1 MRQKLNKTFATLTLL
16 VVFKLISNAQ
26 CISLSQFG
34 GATVTSTL
42 PGMNVTGST
51 CNYGGEY
58 APITFSVTGVFS
70 FSTNIATD
78 YITITDNSNNIVAFG
93 ATPLMAVNIPSV
105 GAYRFHISASGPPA
119 CTTQNTCRSSVVFVP
134 LPNCTGAPTAGTV
147 PASFSICP
155 NSSAVIT
162 ATGATAAT
170 GITYQWQQAA
180 SAGGPWTNVTT
191 GSGFNTTSF
200 TTPTLS
206 TQTYYQ
212 MVVTCTTSALS
223 ATSSVLSV
231 NPNNPFTLCYCNLS
245 LGGSGCSGDYITN
258 VSIFTTPLNNTSVC
272 NSTPLNGTYSLF
284 NPGAGTTATLNAG
297 ASYSIS
303 VNTTANNIISVW
315 IDYNHSGTF
324 DASEHTQICTTSTP
338 SVATVAVI
346 NIPASSLTGPTGM
359 RIRSRATG
367 NTNGPGDAC
376 TSFGSGECEDYVV
389 TIGPGV
395 ICSGAPASNTVTSNV
410 TSICPGL
417 NASLGLLNT
426 YTVSGLTFQWAS
438 ATSSVGPYT
447 SIPGATITSY
457 NTPTLSSTTWYRCVI
472 TCTAG
477 PASTT
482 ATPIGVNVVVTTT
495 NTVPYFEGFEGI
507 GFTNQLPNCSWSASS
522 PTTIC
527 QTYTTS
533 GTFNR
538 IPHAGTKFASFQY
551 NGTVNG
557 EYFYSNGILLNAGT
571 TYSANAFYV
580 TDGLNGWNE
589 FSLLFGTTQSTVGLT
604 NIATVLG
611 PITNTTYAS
620 LGGAFTVPS
629 TGIYYIAVKNIGSF
643 PPWYFSWD
651 DLSVIG
657 LPPCSGT
664 PASNSVVATSTYVC
678 SGGSTSMSLA
688 TTYTTGGLTYQWSVA
703 SSSVGPYTSIPG
715 ATLSALT
722 QTGITT
728 SNWYNCVITCTAGP
742 ASTTATPIQ
751 VTVLAAP
758 VYATIPFLEN
768 FDNTWQNRCDIR
780 NVPVAANWDSNP
792 TTGNESWRRQDDGIS
807 AAWTASGTGTVAP
820 LAGAGCANFHSYFAS
835 SGTTGDLN
843 LYVNLNSAGTYSLSF
858 YHTNTSGD
866 DSLEVF
872 LSTNGGGTF
881 TKKGAF
887 LSGDYNPIELSWN
900 KKTILLTGVSSPS
913 CVIKFTANSDF
924 GADDIGMD
932 SLQILTSSAC
942 VSPTVALSS
951 SNSSI
956 CIGSSAVLTA
966 TGATTYSWN
975 TGATT
980 TSISV
985 TPTTTTNY
993 TVIGSNGGG
1002 CSDTKTIN
1010 ISVTPQPTVT
1020 SVSSSTAVC
1029 AGQAVTFTAT
1039 GAANYTWTPGALTT
1053 SIVVVS
1059 PTASVIYT
1067 VVGVTGPCSSS
1078 AVQSMSVKP
1087 SPSLTITPASV
1098 TLCTAGSPAT
1108 LTANG
1113 GITYSWTP
1121 ANFAGPSN
1129 IQTVVVSPSVST
1141 VYSVASTNSLG
1152 CVGTNTVSVLIVTC
1166 TGIDN
1171 KTSINENTTVYP
1183 NPTSGLLTV
1192 LLENNSGNYSFEVFD
1207 VAGKLVYK
1215 NNLTKAESQ
1224 LTIKDLANGLYTYK
1238 ITSLTTKQVIKQ
1250 GKLVKE

>member
-1 MRQKLNKTFATLTLL
+1 MKKIYNKTIALIILIIAVQSFA
-16 VVFKLISNAQ
+16 KAQ
-26 CISLSQFG
+26 CISTSLFG
-34 GATVTSTL
+34 GATMTSTV
-42 PGMNVTGST
+42 PGQFVTGST

-70 FSTNIATD
+70 FSTNVATD

-93 ATPLMAVNIPSV
+93 LTPLMSVNIPSV
-105 GAYRFHISASGPPA
+105 GVYRFHISASGPPA

-191 GSGFNTTSF
+191 GTGFNSTSLTTA
-200 TTPTLS
+200 TLS

-258 VSIFTTPLNNTSVC
+258 ISVFTTPLNNTSVC

-324 DASEHTQICTTSTP
+324 DVSEHTQICTTSTP
-338 SVATVAVI
+338 SLATVAVI

-376 TSFGSGECEDYVV
+376 TNFGSGECEDYVV

-417 NASLGLLNT
+417 NANLGLLNT

-457 NTPTLSSTTWYRCVI
+457 NTPTLSSTTWYQCVI

-507 GFTNQLPNCSWSASS
+507 GFTNQLPNCSWTASS

-527 QTYTTS
+527 QTYTAS
-533 GTFNR
+533 GTYNR
-538 IPHAGTKFASFQY
+538 VPHTGSKFASFMY
-551 NGTVNG
+551 NSSVNG
-557 EYFYSNGILLNAGT
+557 EYFYSSGILLNAGT
-571 TYSANAFYV
+571 TYSANAFYI
-580 TDGLNGWNE
+580 TDGINGWNE

-620 LGGAFTVPS
+620 LGGAFTVPT

-651 DLSVIG
+651 DLSVVA
-657 LPPCSGT
+657 LPACSGT
-664 PASNSVVATSTYVC
+664 PASNSVVATTTSIC
-678 SGGSTSMSLA
+678 SGGSTNLSLA
-688 TTYTTGGLTYQWSVA
+688 TTYTTGGLTYQWSTA
-703 SSSVGPYTSIPG
+703 TSSVGPYTSIPG

-728 SNWYNCVITCTAGP
+728 SIWYNCVITCTAGP

-751 VTVLAAP
+751 ISVLGAP
-758 VYATIPFLEN
+758 VYATVPFLEN
-768 FDNTWQNRCDIR
+768 FDNAWQNRCDIR
-780 NVPVAANWDSNP
+780 NVPVSNNWNSYP
-792 TTGNESWRRQDDGIS
+792 TTGNASWRRQDDGLS
-807 AAWTASGTGTVAP
+807 ANWTAATSFTVAP
-820 LAGAGCANFHSYFAS
+820 LTGAGCANFHTWYALPGDT
-835 SGTTGDLN
+835 GTLD
-843 LYVNLNSAGTYSLSF
+843 LYVNLNSSSTYSVSF
-858 YHTNTSGD
+858 YYNNASGS

-872 LSTNGGGTF
+872 LSNNGGTSF
-881 TKKGAF
+881 AKKGGY
-887 LSGDYNPIELSWN
+887 LVDPTWS

-913 CVIKFTANSDF
+913 CILRFTATSDY
-924 GADDIGMD
+924 GASDIGID
-932 SLQILTSSAC
+932 SLQISSSC
-942 VSPTVALSS
+942 TNPTVVVSS
-951 SNSSI
+951 SSSSI

-966 TGATTYSWN
+966 SGSTTYSWN

-980 TSISV
+980 SSISV
-985 TPTTTTNY
+985 TPTVTTSY
-993 TVIGSNGGG
+993 TVVGSVAGG

-1010 ISVTPQPTVT
+1010 VNVTPLPTLT
-1020 SVSSSTAVC
+1020 TA
-1029 AGQAVTFTAT
+1029 ATAT
-1039 GAANYTWTPGALTT
+1039 AICSGQSATITAGGASNYTWTPGALTT
-1053 SIVVVS
+1053 SAIVVS
-1059 PTASVIYT
+1059 PTINVTYT
-1067 VVGVTGPCSSS
+1067 VVGGSGTCTNTS
-1078 AVQSMSVKP
+1078 VQSMSVKP
-1087 SPSLTITPASV
+1087 TPNITISPVTATICSTG
-1098 TLCTAGSPAT
+1098 GSAT
-1108 LTANG
+1108 LSATG
-1113 GITYSWTP
+1113 GSSYSWTP

-1129 IQTVVVSPSVST
+1129 IPTVVVSPTVNTIYSVS
-1141 VYSVASTNSLG
+1141 STNTVTG
-1152 CVGTNTVSVLIVTC
+1152 CVGVKTVSVNIINCV
-1166 TGIDN
+1166 GIFEN
-1171 KTSINENTTVYP
+1171 SSVNERTTVYP
-1183 NPTSGLLTV
+1183 NPTNGIVTIMM
-1192 LLENNSGNYSFEVFD
+1192 ENNSGTYSFEVLD
-1207 VAGKLVYK
+1207 VTGKLVYK
-1215 NNLTKAESQ
+1215 NNLAKAETQ
-1224 LTIKDLANGLYTYK
+1224 VNIKDLANGLYTYR
-1238 ITSLTTKQVIKQ
+1238 ITSIVTKQIIKQ